1 MASNEV
7 ALQDFSV
14 NFTPT
19 KITINNENELKQEL
33 ELIAD
38 KYSGLIVT
46 ENNLKSVKSTRAK
59 LNSLNKGLDDKRKEI
74 KSSYNAPL
82 DEFEDKVKGYQAII
96 NKSLEPISDGIK
108 TLENSQREERKVHVQ
123 EVINEMAPEYDIDP
137 TEIGIEKSWTNKT
150 MTDIKLTRILSDG
163 FNALKRKKDLFET
176 NKRLVEEHCKY
187 VGVEPAGWVS
197 QLSDEYNATDV
208 IKAIDQAVEDKKQKE
223 LAEQKQVESEK
234 AIQESKQQKIGG
246 SVIDTE
252 TGEVIQDD
260 IPTEYAV
267 SIQLIG
273 SKVDI
278 IQAIQK
284 INGLSNVTSKVLNP
298 LSAWEG

>member
-137 TEIGIEKSWTNKT
+137 TEIEIEKSWTNKT

-176 NKRLVEEHCKY
+176 NKKLVEEHCKY

-223 LAEQKQVESEK
+223 LAEQKQIESEK
-234 AIQESKQQKIGG
+234 AIQESKQQKIGS

-260 IPTEYAV
+260 IPSEYAV

>member
-7 ALQDFSV
+7 VLQDFSI
-14 NFTPT
+14 NLTPT

-33 ELIAD
+33 ESIAD

-59 LNSLNKGLDDKRKEI
+59 LNALNKGLDDKRKEI

-82 DEFEDKVKGYQAII
+82 NEFEDKVKGYQAII

-108 TLENSQREERKVHVQ
+108 TLENSQREERKAHVQ

-137 TEIGIEKSWTNKT
+137 TEIEIEKSWTNKT

-176 NKRLVEEHCKY
+176 NKKLVEEHCKY

-223 LAEQKQVESEK
+223 LAEQKQIESEK
-234 AIQESKQQKIGG
+234 AIQESNQQKIDG

>member
-7 ALQDFSV
+7 VLQDFSV
-14 NFTPT
+14 NLTPT

-33 ELIAD
+33 ESIAD

-59 LNSLNKGLDDKRKEI
+59 LNALNKGLDDKRKEI

-82 DEFEDKVKGYQAII
+82 NEFEDKVKGYQAII

-108 TLENSQREERKVHVQ
+108 TLENSQREERKAHVQ

-137 TEIGIEKSWTNKT
+137 TEIEIEKSWTNKT

-176 NKRLVEEHCKY
+176 NKKLVEEHCKY

-223 LAEQKQVESEK
+223 LAEQKQIESEK
-234 AIQESKQQKIGG
+234 AIQESNQQKIDG

>member
-7 ALQDFSV
+7 VLQDFSI

-19 KITINNENELKQEL
+19 KISINNENELKQEL
-33 ELIAD
+33 ESIAD

-59 LNSLNKGLDDKRKEI
+59 LNALNKGLDDKRKEI

-108 TLENSQREERKVHVQ
+108 TLENSQREERKAHVQ

-137 TEIGIEKSWTNKT
+137 TEIEIEKSWTNKT

-176 NKRLVEEHCKY
+176 NKKLVEEHCKY

-223 LAEQKQVESEK
+223 FAEQKQIESEK

>member
-33 ELIAD
+33 ESIAD

-59 LNSLNKGLDDKRKEI
+59 LNALNKGLDDKRKEI

-82 DEFEDKVKGYQAII
+82 NEFEDKVKGYQAII

-108 TLENSQREERKVHVQ
+108 TLENSQREERKAHVQ

-137 TEIGIEKSWTNKT
+137 TEIEIEKSWTNKT

-176 NKRLVEEHCKY
+176 NKKLVEEHCKY
-187 VGVEPAGWVS
+187 VGVEPTGWVS

-223 LAEQKQVESEK
+223 LAEQKQIESEK
-234 AIQESKQQKIGG
+234 AIQESKQQKIGS

-260 IPTEYAV
+260 IPSEYAV

>member
-7 ALQDFSV
+7 VLQDFSV

-33 ELIAD
+33 ESIAD

-59 LNSLNKGLDDKRKEI
+59 LNALNKGLDDKRKEI

-108 TLENSQREERKVHVQ
+108 TLENSQREERKAHVQ

-137 TEIGIEKSWTNKT
+137 TEIEIEKSWTNKT

-176 NKRLVEEHCKY
+176 NKKLVEEHCKY

-223 LAEQKQVESEK
+223 LAEQKQIESEK

>member
-7 ALQDFSV
+7 ALQDFSI

-33 ELIAD
+33 ESIAD

-59 LNSLNKGLDDKRKEI
+59 LNALNKGLDDKRKEI

-82 DEFEDKVKGYQAII
+82 NEFEDKVKGYQAII

-108 TLENSQREERKVHVQ
+108 TLENSQRKERKAHVQ

-137 TEIGIEKSWTNKT
+137 TEIEIEKSWTNKT

-176 NKRLVEEHCKY
+176 NKKLVEEHCKY
-187 VGVEPAGWVS
+187 VGVEPTGWVS

-223 LAEQKQVESEK
+223 LAEQKQIESEK
-234 AIQESKQQKIGG
+234 AIQESKQQKIGD

>member
-1 MASNEV
+1 MTSNEV
-7 ALQDFSV
+7 VLQDFSV

-33 ELIAD
+33 ESIAD

-59 LNSLNKGLDDKRKEI
+59 LNALNKGLDDKRKEI

-108 TLENSQREERKVHVQ
+108 TLENSQREERKAHVQ
-123 EVINEMAPEYDIDP
+123 EVINEMAPEYDVDP
-137 TEIGIEKSWTNKT
+137 TEIEIEKSWTNKT

-176 NKRLVEEHCKY
+176 NKKLVEEHCKY

-223 LAEQKQVESEK
+223 LAEQKQIESEK
-234 AIQESKQQKIGG
+234 AIQESKQQKIDG

>member
-7 ALQDFSV
+7 ALQDFSI

-33 ELIAD
+33 ESIAD

-59 LNSLNKGLDDKRKEI
+59 LNALNKGLDDKRKEI

-82 DEFEDKVKGYQAII
+82 NEFEDKVKGYQAII

-108 TLENSQREERKVHVQ
+108 TLENSQRKERKAHVQ

-137 TEIGIEKSWTNKT
+137 TEIEIEKSWTNKT

-176 NKRLVEEHCKY
+176 NKKLVEEHCKY

-223 LAEQKQVESEK
+223 LAEQKQIESEK
-234 AIQESKQQKIGG
+234 AIQESKQQKIDG

>member
-7 ALQDFSV
+7 VLQDFSI
-14 NFTPT
+14 NLTPT
-19 KITINNENELKQEL
+19 KITIKNETEMKQEL
-33 ELIAD
+33 ETIAD

-59 LNSLNKGLDDKRKEI
+59 LNALNKGLDDKRKEI

-108 TLENSQREERKVHVQ
+108 TLENSQREERKAHVQ

-137 TEIGIEKSWTNKT
+137 TEIEIEKSWTNKT

-176 NKRLVEEHCKY
+176 NKKLVEEHCKY

-223 LAEQKQVESEK
+223 LAEQKQIESEK
-234 AIQESKQQKIGG
+234 AIQESKQQKIGS

-260 IPTEYAV
+260 IPSEYAV

>member
-33 ELIAD
+33 ESIAD

-59 LNSLNKGLDDKRKEI
+59 LNALNKGLDDKRKEI

-108 TLENSQREERKVHVQ
+108 TLENSQREERKAHVQ

-137 TEIGIEKSWTNKT
+137 TEIEIEKSWTNKT

-176 NKRLVEEHCKY
+176 NKKLVEEHCKY

-223 LAEQKQVESEK
+223 LAEQKQIESEK

>member
-7 ALQDFSV
+7 VLQDFSV
-14 NFTPT
+14 NLTPT

-33 ELIAD
+33 ESIAD
-38 KYSGLIVT
+38 KYSGLIIT

-59 LNSLNKGLDDKRKEI
+59 LNALNKGLDDKRKEI

-82 DEFEDKVKGYQAII
+82 NEFEDKVKGYQAII

-108 TLENSQREERKVHVQ
+108 TLENSQREERKAHVQ

-137 TEIGIEKSWTNKT
+137 TEIEIEKSWTNKT

-176 NKRLVEEHCKY
+176 NKKLVEEHCKY

-223 LAEQKQVESEK
+223 LAEQKQIESEK
-234 AIQESKQQKIGG
+234 AIQESNQQKIDG

>member
-7 ALQDFSV
+7 VLQDFSV
-14 NFTPT
+14 NVTPT
-19 KITINNENELKQEL
+19 KITIKNETEMKQEL
-33 ELIAD
+33 ESIAD

-59 LNSLNKGLDDKRKEI
+59 LNALNKGLDDKRKEI

-82 DEFEDKVKGYQAII
+82 NEFEDKVKGYQAII

-108 TLENSQREERKVHVQ
+108 TLENSQREERKAHVQ

-137 TEIGIEKSWTNKT
+137 TEIEIEKSWTNKT

-176 NKRLVEEHCKY
+176 NKKLVKEHCKY

-223 LAEQKQVESEK
+223 LAEQKQIESEK
-234 AIQESKQQKIGG
+234 AIQESKQQKIDG

>member
-33 ELIAD
+33 ESIAD

-59 LNSLNKGLDDKRKEI
+59 LNALNKGLDDKRKEI

-108 TLENSQREERKVHVQ
+108 TLENSQREERKAHVQ

-137 TEIGIEKSWTNKT
+137 TEIEIEKSWTNKT

-176 NKRLVEEHCKY
+176 NKKLVEEHCKY

-208 IKAIDQAVEDKKQKE
+208 IKAIDQVVEDKKQKE
-223 LAEQKQVESEK
+223 LAEQKQIESEK
-234 AIQESKQQKIGG
+234 AIQESKQQKIGD
-246 SVIDTE
+246 SVIDSE

-284 INGLSNVTSKVLNP
+284 INGLSNVTSEVLNP

>member
-7 ALQDFSV
+7 VLQDFSV

-33 ELIAD
+33 ESIAD

-59 LNSLNKGLDDKRKEI
+59 LNALNKGLDDKRKEI

-108 TLENSQREERKVHVQ
+108 TLENSQREERKAHVQ

-137 TEIGIEKSWTNKT
+137 TEIEIEKSWTNKA

-176 NKRLVEEHCKY
+176 NKKLVEEHCKY

-223 LAEQKQVESEK
+223 LAEQKQIESEK

>member
-7 ALQDFSV
+7 VLQDFSV

-33 ELIAD
+33 ESIAD

-59 LNSLNKGLDDKRKEI
+59 LNALNKGLDDKRKEI

-82 DEFEDKVKGYQAII
+82 NEFEDKVKGYQAII

-108 TLENSQREERKVHVQ
+108 TLESSQREERKAHVQ

-137 TEIGIEKSWTNKT
+137 TEIEIEKSWTNKT

-176 NKRLVEEHCKY
+176 NKKLVEEHCKY

-223 LAEQKQVESEK
+223 LAEQKQIESEK
-234 AIQESKQQKIGG
+234 AIQESNQQKIDG

>member
-7 ALQDFSV
+7 VLQDFSV
-14 NFTPT
+14 NLTPT
-19 KITINNENELKQEL
+19 KITIKNETEMKQVL
-33 ELIAD
+33 ETIAD

-59 LNSLNKGLDDKRKEI
+59 LNALNKGLDDKRKEI

-108 TLENSQREERKVHVQ
+108 TLENSQREERKAHVQ

-137 TEIGIEKSWTNKT
+137 TEIEIEKSWTNKT

-176 NKRLVEEHCKY
+176 NKKLVEEHCKY

-223 LAEQKQVESEK
+223 LAEQKQIESEK
-234 AIQESKQQKIGG
+234 AIQESNQQKIDG

>member
-1 MASNEV
+1 M
-7 ALQDFSV
+7 
-14 NFTPT
+14 
-19 KITINNENELKQEL
+19 
-33 ELIAD
+33 
-38 KYSGLIVT
+38 
-46 ENNLKSVKSTRAK
+46 
-59 LNSLNKGLDDKRKEI
+59 NKGLDDKRKEI

-108 TLENSQREERKVHVQ
+108 TLENSQREERKAHVQ

-137 TEIGIEKSWTNKT
+137 TEIEIEKSWTNKT

-176 NKRLVEEHCKY
+176 NKKLVEEHCKY

-223 LAEQKQVESEK
+223 LAEQKQIESEK
-234 AIQESKQQKIGG
+234 AIQESKQQKIDG

>member
-7 ALQDFSV
+7 VLQDFSV

-19 KITINNENELKQEL
+19 KITIKNETEMKQEL
-33 ELIAD
+33 ESIAD
-38 KYSGLIVT
+38 KYAGLIVT
-46 ENNLKSVKSTRAK
+46 KNNLKSVKSTRAK
-59 LNSLNKGLDDKRKEI
+59 LNALNKGLDDKRKEI

-82 DEFEDKVKGYQAII
+82 NEFEDKVKGYQAII

-108 TLENSQREERKVHVQ
+108 TLENSQREERKAHVQ

-137 TEIGIEKSWTNKT
+137 TEIEIEKSWTNKT

-176 NKRLVEEHCKY
+176 NKKLVEEHCKY

-223 LAEQKQVESEK
+223 LAEQKQIESEK

-267 SIQLIG
+267 SVQLIG

-298 LSAWEG
+298 LSVWEG

>member
-7 ALQDFSV
+7 VLQDFSV
-14 NFTPT
+14 NLTPT
-19 KITINNENELKQEL
+19 KITIKNETEMKQEL
-33 ELIAD
+33 ETIAD

-59 LNSLNKGLDDKRKEI
+59 LNALNKGLDDKRKEI

-108 TLENSQREERKVHVQ
+108 TLENSQREERKAHVQ

-137 TEIGIEKSWTNKT
+137 TEIEIEKSWTNKT

-176 NKRLVEEHCKY
+176 NKKLVEEHCKY

-223 LAEQKQVESEK
+223 LAEQKQIESEK
-234 AIQESKQQKIGG
+234 AIQESNQQKIDG

>member
-7 ALQDFSV
+7 VLQDFSV

-33 ELIAD
+33 ESIAD

-59 LNSLNKGLDDKRKEI
+59 LNALNKGLDDKRKEI

-82 DEFEDKVKGYQAII
+82 NKFEDKVKGYQTII

-108 TLENSQREERKVHVQ
+108 TLESSQREERKAHVQ

-137 TEIGIEKSWTNKT
+137 TEIEIEKSWTNKT

-176 NKRLVEEHCKY
+176 NERLVEEHCKY

-208 IKAIDQAVEDKKQKE
+208 IKTIDQTVEDKKQKE
-223 LAEQKQVESEK
+223 IAEQKQIESEK
-234 AIQESKQQKIGG
+234 AIQESKQQKIGD

-260 IPTEYAV
+260 IPAEYAV

>member
-7 ALQDFSV
+7 ALQDFSI

-33 ELIAD
+33 ESIAD

-59 LNSLNKGLDDKRKEI
+59 LNALNKGLDDKRKEI

-82 DEFEDKVKGYQAII
+82 NEFEDKVKGYQAII

-108 TLENSQREERKVHVQ
+108 TLENSQRKERKAHVQ

-137 TEIGIEKSWTNKT
+137 TEIEIEKSWTNKT

-176 NKRLVEEHCKY
+176 NKKLVEEHCKY

-223 LAEQKQVESEK
+223 LAEQKQIESEK
-234 AIQESKQQKIGG
+234 AIQESKQQKIGD
-246 SVIDTE
+246 SAIDTE

>member
-7 ALQDFSV
+7 ALQDFSI

-33 ELIAD
+33 ESIAD

-59 LNSLNKGLDDKRKEI
+59 LNALNKGLDDKRKEI

-108 TLENSQREERKVHVQ
+108 TLENSQREERKAHVQ

-137 TEIGIEKSWTNKT
+137 TEIEIEKSWTNKT

-176 NKRLVEEHCKY
+176 NKKLVEEHCKY

-223 LAEQKQVESEK
+223 LAEQKQIESEK
-234 AIQESKQQKIGG
+234 AIQESKQQKIDG

>member
-7 ALQDFSV
+7 VLQDFSV
-14 NFTPT
+14 NLTPT
-19 KITINNENELKQEL
+19 KITIKNETEMKQEL
-33 ELIAD
+33 ESIAD

-59 LNSLNKGLDDKRKEI
+59 LNALNKGLDDKRKEI

-108 TLENSQREERKVHVQ
+108 TLENSQREERKAHVQ

-137 TEIGIEKSWTNKT
+137 TEIEIEKSWTNKT

-176 NKRLVEEHCKY
+176 NKKLVEEHCKY

-223 LAEQKQVESEK
+223 LAEQKQIESEK
-234 AIQESKQQKIGG
+234 AIQESKQQKIGS

-260 IPTEYAV
+260 IPSEYAV

>member
-7 ALQDFSV
+7 VLQDFSV

-19 KITINNENELKQEL
+19 KITIKNETEMKQEL
-33 ELIAD
+33 ETIAD

-59 LNSLNKGLDDKRKEI
+59 LNALNKGLDDKRKEI

-108 TLENSQREERKVHVQ
+108 TLENSQREERKAHVQ

-137 TEIGIEKSWTNKT
+137 TEIEIEKSWTNKT

-176 NKRLVEEHCKY
+176 NKKLVEEHCKY

-223 LAEQKQVESEK
+223 LAEQKQIESEK
-234 AIQESKQQKIGG
+234 AIQESKQQKIGS

-260 IPTEYAV
+260 IPSEYAV

>member
-7 ALQDFSV
+7 VLQDFSV
-14 NFTPT
+14 NLTPT

-33 ELIAD
+33 ESIAD

-59 LNSLNKGLDDKRKEI
+59 LNALNKGLDDKRKEI

-82 DEFEDKVKGYQAII
+82 NEFEDKVKGYQAII

-108 TLENSQREERKVHVQ
+108 TLENSQREERKAHVQ

-137 TEIGIEKSWTNKT
+137 TEIEIEKSWTNKT

-176 NKRLVEEHCKY
+176 NKKLVEEHCKY

-223 LAEQKQVESEK
+223 LAEQKQIESEK
-234 AIQESKQQKIGG
+234 AIQESNQQKIDG

-298 LSAWEG
+298 LSA

>member
-7 ALQDFSV
+7 VLQDFSV
-14 NFTPT
+14 NLTPT
-19 KITINNENELKQEL
+19 KITIKNETEMKQEL
-33 ELIAD
+33 ETIAD

-59 LNSLNKGLDDKRKEI
+59 LNALNKGLDDKRKEI

-108 TLENSQREERKVHVQ
+108 TLENSQREERKAHVQ

-137 TEIGIEKSWTNKT
+137 TEIEIEKSWTNKT

-176 NKRLVEEHCKY
+176 NKKLVEEHCKY

-223 LAEQKQVESEK
+223 LAEQKQIESEK
-234 AIQESKQQKIGG
+234 AIQESKQQKIGS

-260 IPTEYAV
+260 IPSEYAV

>member
-7 ALQDFSV
+7 VLQDFSV

-33 ELIAD
+33 ESIAD

-59 LNSLNKGLDDKRKEI
+59 LNALNKGLDNKRKEI
-74 KSSYNAPL
+74 KSNYNAPL
-82 DEFEDKVKGYQAII
+82 NEFEDKVKGYQAII

-108 TLENSQREERKVHVQ
+108 TLENSQREERKAHVQ

-137 TEIGIEKSWTNKT
+137 TEIEIEKSWTNKT

-176 NKRLVEEHCKY
+176 NKKLVEEHCKY

-223 LAEQKQVESEK
+223 LAEQKRIESEK

>member
-7 ALQDFSV
+7 VLQDFSV

-19 KITINNENELKQEL
+19 KISINNENELKQEL
-33 ELIAD
+33 ESIAD

-59 LNSLNKGLDDKRKEI
+59 LNALNKGLDDKRKEI

-108 TLENSQREERKVHVQ
+108 TLENSQREERKAHVQ

-137 TEIGIEKSWTNKT
+137 TEIEIEKSWTNKT

-176 NKRLVEEHCKY
+176 NKKLVEEHCKY

-223 LAEQKQVESEK
+223 LAEQKQIESEK
-234 AIQESKQQKIGG
+234 AIQESKQQKIGD

>member
-33 ELIAD
+33 ESIAD

-59 LNSLNKGLDDKRKEI
+59 LNALNKGLDDKRKEI

-82 DEFEDKVKGYQAII
+82 NEFEDKVKGYQAII

-108 TLENSQREERKVHVQ
+108 TLENSQREERKAHVQ

-137 TEIGIEKSWTNKT
+137 TEIEIEKSWTNKT

-176 NKRLVEEHCKY
+176 NKKLVEEHCKY

-223 LAEQKQVESEK
+223 LAEQKQIESEK
-234 AIQESKQQKIGG
+234 AIQESKQQKIDG

>member
-7 ALQDFSV
+7 VLQDFSV
-14 NFTPT
+14 NLTPT

-33 ELIAD
+33 ESIAD

-59 LNSLNKGLDDKRKEI
+59 LNALNKGLDDKRKEI

-82 DEFEDKVKGYQAII
+82 NEFEDKVKGYQAII

-108 TLENSQREERKVHVQ
+108 TLENSQREERKAHVQ

-137 TEIGIEKSWTNKT
+137 TEIEIEKSWTNKT

-176 NKRLVEEHCKY
+176 NKKLVEEHCKY

-223 LAEQKQVESEK
+223 LAEQKQIESEK
-234 AIQESKQQKIGG
+234 AIQESKQQKIGS

-260 IPTEYAV
+260 IPSEYAV

>member
-7 ALQDFSV
+7 VLQDFSV
-14 NFTPT
+14 NVTPT
-19 KITINNENELKQEL
+19 KITIKNETEMKQEL
-33 ELIAD
+33 ESIAD

-59 LNSLNKGLDDKRKEI
+59 LNALNKGLDDKRKEI

-82 DEFEDKVKGYQAII
+82 NEFEDKVKGYQAII

-108 TLENSQREERKVHVQ
+108 TLENSQREERKAHVQ

-137 TEIGIEKSWTNKT
+137 TEIEIEKSWTNKT

-176 NKRLVEEHCKY
+176 NKKLVEEHCKY

-223 LAEQKQVESEK
+223 FAEQKQIESEK

>member
-7 ALQDFSV
+7 VLQDFSV

-33 ELIAD
+33 ESIAD

-59 LNSLNKGLDDKRKEI
+59 LNALNKGLDDKRKEI

-82 DEFEDKVKGYQAII
+82 NEFEDKVKGYQAII

-108 TLENSQREERKVHVQ
+108 TLENSQREERKAHVQ

-137 TEIGIEKSWTNKT
+137 TEIEIEKSWTNKT

-176 NKRLVEEHCKY
+176 NKKLVEEHCKY

-223 LAEQKQVESEK
+223 LAEQKQIESEK
-234 AIQESKQQKIGG
+234 AIQESNQQKIDG

>member
-7 ALQDFSV
+7 VLQDFSV

-19 KITINNENELKQEL
+19 KITINNENGLKQEL
-33 ELIAD
+33 ESIAD

-59 LNSLNKGLDDKRKEI
+59 LNALNKGLDDKRKEI
-74 KSSYNAPL
+74 KSNYNAPFN
-82 DEFEDKVKGYQAII
+82 EFEDKVKGYQAII

-108 TLENSQREERKVHVQ
+108 TLENSQREERKAHVQ
-123 EVINEMAPEYDIDP
+123 EVINEMAPEYDINP
-137 TEIGIEKSWTNKT
+137 TEIEIEKSWTNKT

-176 NKRLVEEHCKY
+176 NKKLVEEHCKY
-187 VGVEPAGWVS
+187 VGVEPAGWVI
-197 QLSDEYNATDV
+197 QLNDEYNATDV
-208 IKAIDQAVEDKKQKE
+208 IKAIDQYAENKKQRE
-223 LAEQKQVESEK
+223 LNEQKRKESEK
-234 AIQESKQQKIGG
+234 AIQEARQSKIGD

-284 INGLSNVTSKVLNP
+284 INGLPNITSKVLNP

>member
-7 ALQDFSV
+7 VLQDFSV

-19 KITINNENELKQEL
+19 KITIKNETEMKQEL
-33 ELIAD
+33 ETIAD

-59 LNSLNKGLDDKRKEI
+59 LNALNKGLDDKRKEI

-108 TLENSQREERKVHVQ
+108 TLENSQREERKAHVQ

-137 TEIGIEKSWTNKT
+137 TEIEIEKSWTNKT

-176 NKRLVEEHCKY
+176 NKKLVEEHCKY
-187 VGVEPAGWVS
+187 VGVEPTGWVS

-223 LAEQKQVESEK
+223 LAEQKQIESEK
-234 AIQESKQQKIGG
+234 AIQESKQQKIGS

-260 IPTEYAV
+260 IPSEYAV

>member
-7 ALQDFSV
+7 VLQDFSV

-33 ELIAD
+33 ESIAD

-59 LNSLNKGLDDKRKEI
+59 LNALNKGLDDKRKEI

-108 TLENSQREERKVHVQ
+108 TLENSQREERKAHVQ
-123 EVINEMAPEYDIDP
+123 EVINEMAPEYDVDP
-137 TEIGIEKSWTNKT
+137 TEIEIEKSWTNKT

-176 NKRLVEEHCKY
+176 NKKLVEEHCKY

-223 LAEQKQVESEK
+223 LAEQKQIESEK
-234 AIQESKQQKIGG
+234 AIQESKQQKIDS

-260 IPTEYAV
+260 IPSEYAV

>member
-7 ALQDFSV
+7 VLQDFSV

-19 KITINNENELKQEL
+19 KITIKNETEMEQEL
-33 ELIAD
+33 ESIAD

-46 ENNLKSVKSTRAK
+46 KNNLKSVKSTRAK
-59 LNSLNKGLDDKRKEI
+59 LNALNKGLDDKRKEI

-82 DEFEDKVKGYQAII
+82 NEFEDKVKGYQAII

-108 TLENSQREERKVHVQ
+108 TLESSQREERKAHVQ

-137 TEIGIEKSWTNKT
+137 TEIEIKKSWTNKT

-176 NKRLVEEHCKY
+176 NKKLVEEHCKY

-223 LAEQKQVESEK
+223 LAEQKRIESEK
-234 AIQESKQQKIGG
+234 AIQESKQQKIDG